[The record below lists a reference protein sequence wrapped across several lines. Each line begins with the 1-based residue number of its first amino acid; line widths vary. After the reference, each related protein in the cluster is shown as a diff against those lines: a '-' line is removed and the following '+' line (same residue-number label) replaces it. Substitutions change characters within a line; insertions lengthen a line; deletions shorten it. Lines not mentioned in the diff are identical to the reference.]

1 MSVRRCYTYATTRPY
16 LEEMQVISK
25 PRRKRLSIESA
36 SARPTCEGCKQS
48 SSVPDGQE
56 NEAIQQLDGDW
67 LCPRHLSEA
76 LDQGAY
82 FNWLVRVLGLAQKGA
97 GTHAYLPHQPFARLD
112 RLRLVCRIRVG
123 PQWTRL
129 PGKQPDDD

>member
-112 RLRLVCRIRVG
+112 RLRLVCRIHVDAITGEAAR
-123 PQWTRL
+123 R
-129 PGKQPDDD
+129 